1 MKYHWWSYTRIIIH
15 GTGVGVWLQCCI
27 CHPFYTLS
35 FHAEIGFWL
44 FCFGDTLGGVRGLL
58 LALCS
63 GIIHGRAWGTICG
76 ITDWAQ
82 VVWVQDNYPKCY
94 IIFLALILCFY
105 RFLYHYFCLSSG
117 STKHISMDSF
127 CLYRA
132 IITSSEIFFQNK
144 FIWFLVLETQPVV
157 LKSHS
162 WICT

>member
-1 MKYHWWSYTRIIIH
+1 MKYNWWSYTRIIIH
-15 GTGVGVWLQCCI
+15 GTGVGSLTAVL
-27 CHPFYTLS
+27 YLS
-35 FHAEIGFWL
+35 SFLHFIFSCWNWFLIVLFW
-44 FCFGDTLGGVRGLL
+44 GHTWW
-58 LALCS
+58 CS
-63 GIIHGRAWGTICG
+63 GLTFGSMLRYHSWQGLG
-76 ITDWAQ
+76 DWAQ
-82 VVWVQDNYPKCY
+82 VVWVQDDYPKCY

-132 IITSSEIFFQNK
+132 IITSSEIFFQKK

-162 WICT
+162 CICT